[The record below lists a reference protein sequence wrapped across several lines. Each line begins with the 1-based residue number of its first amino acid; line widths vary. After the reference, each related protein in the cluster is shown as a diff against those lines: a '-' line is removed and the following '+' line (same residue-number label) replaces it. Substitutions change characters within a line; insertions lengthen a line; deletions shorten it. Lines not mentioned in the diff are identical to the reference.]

1 MFFPENK
8 TLIFKNHTMHEGK
21 KKRFNYIL
29 LIYSTFAYY
38 NLLRSGGG
46 YPGERGTGRR

>member
-1 MFFPENK
+1 MKGRRND
-8 TLIFKNHTMHEGK
+8 LIIF
-21 KKRFNYIL
+21 L

-46 YPGERGTGRR
+46 YPGERGTGEGVRGDDPNNGKEPFPS